1 MFVLSSIEI
10 LPLSTLTNRNFL
22 HGPCMHSVLCSLYIM
37 AIYNSEPC
45 FEKKNHPRACY
56 VVTKKDGM
64 QTEKKEYVFEL
75 AVKSLKEK
83 RNPKDS
89 SLRELSI
96 KSSLAWRVLES
107 ILKVG

>member
-1 MFVLSSIEI
+1 MK
-10 LPLSTLTNRNFL
+10 T
-22 HGPCMHSVLCSLYIM
+22 
-37 AIYNSEPC
+37 
-45 FEKKNHPRACY
+45 
-56 VVTKKDGM
+56 D
-64 QTEKKEYVFEL
+64 KKEDVFEL
-75 AVKSLKEK
+75 AVKSVKEK